1 MDPASPRD
9 VTSPPKQN
17 TLNAALRQEQEGT
30 VQRDGEE
37 QAAQVIQVS
46 LPFLGTCICAKKVDF
61 KND

>member
-17 TLNAALRQEQEGT
+17 NLNAALRQEQE
-30 VQRDGEE
+30 VNVKKDSEE

-46 LPFLGTCICAKKVDF
+46 LPFLDTCTCAKKVNFID
-61 KND
+61 